1 MLLKQESK
9 LLNKLNNLEKTVIAR
24 KYDEAIHYGLPRSS
38 LARNDHFLLSSTTHI
53 MKKLLFTMFYAI
65 TALVSLSTFL
75 HGSDTYAAACPD
87 TNPGC
92 NDAIC

>member
-1 MLLKQESK
+1 MNSIMMYKRFLDK
-9 LLNKLNNLEKTVIAR
+9 LGMTN
-24 KYDEAIHYGLPRSS
+24 YS
-38 LARNDHFLLSSTTHI
+38 LSLLSYTPHT

-75 HGSDTYAAACPD
+75 HGSDTYAAACPIED
-87 TNPGC
+87 PGC

>member
-1 MLLKQESK
+1 
-9 LLNKLNNLEKTVIAR
+9 
-24 KYDEAIHYGLPRSS
+24 
-38 LARNDHFLLSSTTHI
+38 
-53 MKKLLFTMFYAI
+53 MKKLLFTMLYAI

-92 NDAIC
+92 NDAVCGVAA